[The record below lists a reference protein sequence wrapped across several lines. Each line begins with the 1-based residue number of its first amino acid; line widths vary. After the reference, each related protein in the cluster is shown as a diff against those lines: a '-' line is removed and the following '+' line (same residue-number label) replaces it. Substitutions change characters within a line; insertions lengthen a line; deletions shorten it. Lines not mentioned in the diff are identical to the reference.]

1 MGIKKGEV
9 QFSFNVDTIEKE
21 SVPVH
26 QVSDK
31 QAVSFADLHSLHGFR
46 FSDLEAGQLVGLK
59 FELFLDPK
67 KMDSALMKQAVQ
79 LLYSSSLLTTQ
90 DTPILF
96 HLSGLKP
103 GMWEEITLWLP
114 HYSTSA
120 VGGSLDLQLFNPG
133 RYYDRPK
140 HLREVE
146 DTHILPRVK
155 NLSLR
160 EIPGLFVHKITLVT
174 NPQNNPQIKDKEDIF
189 RAYPSLLEQE
199 IPKKIFLTSL
209 VVLFAL
215 LIFGLPFKIQIQ
227 FLFLFLV
234 PILLSFWFLLGEGLL
249 GYFRNFEE
257 AKLLELKRQIRSH
270 LEAVIDYSQT
280 SESLLKDSLN
290 HNLLPAIEEEFRN
303 QRLAGRNLKKNLNS
317 TEDPESIP
325 KTGVWDPNNITTFS
339 IDPVDQF
346 LQEKCTPEGLQ
357 LVLNNGGVSYASHA
371 LLQGNTILNML
382 ARLFQPIIKKEANIE
397 STKVDKTNDATYEL
411 IRNVRKEV
419 GSSLDNP
426 RLMDDFMSNPG
437 RPFKILGIG
446 SAGNLASPFSRSFW
460 AFLNEVVEGQK
471 EYTSWFVFGVIEKS
485 RIHKELM
492 SFLTRYTL
500 KEQNFEGAMKPAYHG
515 INYEPSWP
523 EAANLNTLA
532 FLAHNSRVQ
541 GRAQI
546 EVFEKE
552 GNFYLG
558 AANVYPAHTELAI
571 SLSLPLDPYL
581 RNIRNEKN
589 LLSAAA
595 FAVLFFVLLLVNL
608 LAYRIL
614 KPFKK
619 LEEGLHLIREGEF
632 ANPIEVQGKDQLTDL
647 AIRFNEMREALKE
660 KKLLS
665 RFLST
670 MAMKSIESESEPSR
684 RELTTIVFIGLD
696 NLDELLIQEKRD
708 PRRTMNE
715 FLDIVHEPVAR
726 FGGYIDK
733 FTGEASLCVFSGEDS
748 DPLGA
753 ISTMKKRLE
762 QQNLFLTSIGIAR
775 GAVVLGHV
783 GASKRKDFTCIG
795 DTVNTAARLM
805 AYSDP
810 ELDSPVKIFM
820 DQNCFEYYQLH
831 SFKTRS
837 HYGIRLKGKEGEFTI
852 HEIL

>member
-1 MGIKKGEV
+1 MSVEEGTIN
-9 QFSFNVDTIEKE
+9 FSYNVDSIDKASISVRQVSSRE
-21 SVPVH
+21 SVR
-26 QVSDK
+26 
-31 QAVSFADLHSLHGFR
+31 FADLDSLHGFR
-46 FSDLEAGQLVGLK
+46 FSELEPGQLVGLR
-59 FELFLDPK
+59 FEFFLDPEE
-67 KMDSALMKQAVQ
+67 MDSEFLKQPVQ

-103 GMWEEITLWLP
+103 GKWEQATLWLP

-133 RYYDRPK
+133 KYYDRPK

-155 NLSLR
+155 NVSLR
-160 EIPGLFVHKITLVT
+160 EVPGLYVHKITLIT
-174 NPQNNPQIKDKEDIF
+174 DPKSNPKIKNKDDIF
-189 RAYPSLLEQE
+189 RAYPSLLEQD
-199 IPKKIFLTSL
+199 IPKKIFLTAL
-209 VVLFAL
+209 AILLAL

-234 PILLSFWFLLGEGLL
+234 PIMLSFWFLLGEGLL

-270 LEAVIDYSQT
+270 LEAVMDYAQT

-290 HNLLPAIEEEFRN
+290 QNLLPSIEEEFRN
-303 QRLAGRNLKKNLNS
+303 QRRAGRNLKRNLNN
-317 TEDPESIP
+317 TEGPDSIP
-325 KTGVWDPNNITTFS
+325 KTGVWDPGNITTFS
-339 IDPVDQF
+339 IDPIDQF
-346 LQEKCTPEGLQ
+346 LQEKCVPEGLQ

-371 LLQGNTILNML
+371 LLQGNTVLNML
-382 ARLFQPIIKKEANIE
+382 ARLFQPIISKEANIE

-411 IRNVRKEV
+411 IRSVRKEV

-437 RPFKILGIG
+437 RPFKILAIG
-446 SAGNLASPFSRSFW
+446 SARNLASPFSRSFW

-471 EYTSWFVFGVIEKS
+471 EFTSWFVFGVIEKS
-485 RIHKELM
+485 RIHKELK
-492 SFLTRYTL
+492 SYLTRYAL
-500 KEQNFEGAMKPAYHG
+500 EEQNFEGAMRPAYHG

-552 GNFYLG
+552 GSFYLG

-571 SLSLPLDPYL
+571 SLSLPLEPYL
-581 RNIRNEKN
+581 RKIRNEKN

-595 FAVLFFVLLLVNL
+595 FAILFFVLLLVNL

-632 ANPIEVQGKDQLTDL
+632 ANPIEVQGKDQLADL
-647 AIRFNEMREALKE
+647 AIRFNEMREALRE
-660 KKLLS
+660 KQLLS

-708 PRRTMNE
+708 PRLTMNE

-753 ISTMKKRLE
+753 ISTMKDRLE

-805 AYSDP
+805 AFSDP
-810 ELDSPVKIFM
+810 ESDSPVKIFM

-837 HYGIRLKGKEGEFTI
+837 HYGVHLKGKEGEFTI

>member
-1 MGIKKGEV
+1 MGIREGEV
-9 QFSFNVDTIEKE
+9 QFSFNVDTIEKV
-21 SVPVH
+21 SVPVQ

-31 QAVSFADLHSLHGFR
+31 QAVSFTDLHSLHGFR
-46 FSDLEAGQLVGLK
+46 FTDLEPGQLVGLK

-67 KMDSALMKQAVQ
+67 KMVPELLKQPVQ
-79 LLYSSSLLTTQ
+79 ILYSSSLLTTQ

-96 HLSGLKP
+96 YLSGLKP
-103 GMWEEITLWLP
+103 GKWEEATLWLP

-146 DTHILPRVK
+146 DTHILPRFK

-160 EIPGLFVHKITLVT
+160 DVPGLHVHKITLIT
-174 NPQNNPQIKDKEDIF
+174 EPENNTRIKDKNDIF

-199 IPKKIFLTSL
+199 VPKKIFLTTL
-209 VVLFAL
+209 AILFAL
-215 LIFGLPFKIQIQ
+215 LIFGLPFKIQVQ
-227 FLFLFLV
+227 FLFLFLA

-270 LEAVIDYSQT
+270 LEAVMDFAQT

-290 HNLLPAIEEEFRN
+290 QNLLPAIEEEFRN
-303 QRLAGRNLKKNLNS
+303 QRLAGRNLRKNLNS
-317 TEDPESIP
+317 IEGPNSIQ
-325 KTGVWDPNNITTFS
+325 KTGVWDPNSTLPFS
-339 IDPVDQF
+339 IDPIDQY
-346 LQEKCTPEGLQ
+346 LQQKGASEGIQ
-357 LVLNNGGVSYASHA
+357 LVLNNGGVSYSSHA
-371 LLQGNTILNML
+371 LLQSSTFLNML
-382 ARLFQPIIKKEANIE
+382 ARLFQPIIRKEANIG
-397 STKVDKTNDATYEL
+397 TAKVDKTSDATYEL
-411 IRNVRKEV
+411 IRNIRKEV

-437 RPFKILGIG
+437 RPFKILAIG
-446 SAGNLASPFSRSFW
+446 SARNLASPFSRSFW

-471 EYTSWFVFGVIEKS
+471 EFTSWFVFGVIEKS
-485 RIHKELM
+485 RIHKELK
-492 SFLTRYTL
+492 SFLTRYSL
-500 KEQNFEGAMKPAYHG
+500 KEENFGGAMRPAYHG

-546 EVFEKE
+546 EVYEKE
-552 GNFYLG
+552 GSFYLG
-558 AANVYPAHTELAI
+558 AADVYPAHTELAI

-581 RNIRNEKN
+581 RKIRNEKN

-595 FAVLFFVLLLVNL
+595 FVVLFFVLLLVNL

-632 ANPIEVQGKDQLTDL
+632 ANPIEVQGKDQLADL

-660 KKLLS
+660 KQLLS

-708 PRRTMNE
+708 PRLTMNE

-748 DPLGA
+748 DPMGA
-753 ISTMKKRLE
+753 ISTMKDRLE
-762 QQNLFLTSIGIAR
+762 RQKLFLTSIGIAR
-775 GAVVLGHV
+775 GPVVLGHV

-810 ELDSPVKIFM
+810 EPDSPVKIFI
-820 DQNCFEYYQLH
+820 DQNCFDYYQLH

-837 HYGIRLKGKEGEFTI
+837 HYGVHLKGKEGEFTI